1 MRKCNLFFVLAFL
14 SVVNVQFQTEPSG
27 LFNIHDSLSW
37 LIYSCLLKDCII
49 LYLSTHSEEE
59 RHFGK
64 PWLAQAFHYY
74 INNSPL
80 SSSYGDMTIAILT
93 VCKLLPLKVNR
104 SPPCCQAW
112 WQPMYSTFS
121 WASSANLTH
130 TLKLLLVWKSPPG
143 CAPLRILLMS
153 RWNQTRWGCPGKK
166 MSSVIF
172 RTLSYNVFLTHFQVL
187 GPKQITKQLNL
198 CRPSGKES
206 FLCTLSYTFLVRC
219 CRKHFTKV

>member
-1 MRKCNLFFVLAFL
+1 MLRWKQTKFVLNIVAECVIVQIGFDVIMTLTLQNTIRRFQFL
-14 SVVNVQFQTEPSG
+14 WKS
-27 LFNIHDSLSW
+27 
-37 LIYSCLLKDCII
+37 KDISI
-49 LYLSTHSEEE
+49 LMNKKCW
-59 RHFGK
+59 G
-64 PWLAQAFHYY
+64 PQQ
-74 INNSPL
+74 I
-80 SSSYGDMTIAILT
+80 
-93 VCKLLPLKVNR
+93 
-104 SPPCCQAW
+104 
-112 WQPMYSTFS
+112 
-121 WASSANLTH
+121 SAH
-130 TLKLLLVWKSPPG
+130 TLTLLLVWKSPPG